1 MATICIVSSKRQ
13 VEKMKL
19 FYKKIML
26 LYIGLALVATPI
38 ELLAVEKKSH
48 KRVQVSQKCGLAR
61 QRVLVRYQ
69 LKEGKNKKI
78 TLNSKPNSRVR
89 FTNSRLRFNSEA
101 RYNPFKSKN
110 KLLADTFDGSGML
123 QLGSNKAL
131 IINQNTGAIVYS
143 KNTSMAVPI
152 ASITKLMTAMVV
164 LDANLSP
171 DDDLTI
177 STEDVDYVKRSSS
190 RLAVGAVLT
199 RNDMLQL
206 ALMASENRAASA
218 IARYY
223 PGGKQAFIRAMN
235 VKALELDLTNANF
248 VDSTG
253 LDSNNVA
260 SAEDLAKLVQ
270 AAYQYPE
277 IRAATTTPSHEV
289 YIGNRAYSVNFNNTN
304 GLVRKGEWQI
314 GLSKTGY
321 TSEAGR
327 CLVMQAHIAG
337 EPMIIVLLNSNGKS
351 TRIGDANRIRKWVEY
366 HTVSKPTTSG
376 ESEEIMSG
384 TIS

>member
-1 MATICIVSSKRQ
+1 
-13 VEKMKL
+13 
-19 FYKKIML
+19 ML
-26 LYIGLALVATPI
+26 LYVGLALVITPI
-38 ELLAVEKKSH
+38 ELLAVQKKTY
-48 KRVQVSQKCGLAR
+48 KRVQASQKTSQKSITAKS
-61 QRVLVRYQ
+61 RVSVRYH
-69 LKEGKNKKI
+69 LKNGKTKKI
-78 TLNSKPNSRVR
+78 TFNSRGNTR
-89 FTNSRLRFNSEA
+89 FSALNHTRA
-101 RYNPFKSKN
+101 TPFKSRSAFV
-110 KLLADTFDGSGML
+110 LDSFDGSGDL
-123 QLGSNKAL
+123 VLGSNKAL
-131 IINQNTGAIVYS
+131 IINQNTGEIVFS
-143 KNTSMAVPI
+143 KNTSTAAPI

-164 LDANLSP
+164 LDARLSP
-171 DDDLTI
+171 NDDLTI
-177 STEDVDYVKRSSS
+177 SNEDVDYVKRSSS

-199 RNDMLQL
+199 RNDMLHL

-218 IARYY
+218 VARYY

-235 VKALELDLTNANF
+235 VKALEIGATHTHF

-253 LDSNNVA
+253 LDGNNVA

-289 YIGNRAYSVNFNNTN
+289 YIGNNSYSVNFNNTN
-304 GLVRKGEWQI
+304 GLVRAGEWQI

-327 CLVMQAHIAG
+327 CLVMQANIAG
-337 EPMIIVLLNSNGKS
+337 EPMIIVLLDSNGKL

-366 HTVSKPTTSG
+366 HTGAKPTTTG
-376 ESEEIMSG
+376 VARELESG